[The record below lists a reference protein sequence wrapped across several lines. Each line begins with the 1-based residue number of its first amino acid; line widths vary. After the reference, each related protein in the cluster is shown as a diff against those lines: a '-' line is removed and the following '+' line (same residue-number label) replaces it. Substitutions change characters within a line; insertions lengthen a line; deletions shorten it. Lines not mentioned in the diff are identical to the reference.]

1 MLPKQVIVLGNILII
16 EISDAEIQQYVKQ
29 EGKAEN
35 RVIEPVIGN
44 THMILHT
51 TVDP

>member
-1 MLPKQVIVLGNILII
+1 MLPEQVIVLGYILII
-16 EISDAEIQQYVKQ
+16 EVGDAEIQQYVKQ

-35 RVIEPVIGN
+35 GIIEPVIGN

>member
-1 MLPKQVIVLGNILII
+1 MLPQQVIVLGYILIV
-16 EISDAEIQQYVKQ
+16 EICYAEIKEDVKQ

-35 RVIEPVIGN
+35 GIVESIIGN

-51 TVDP
+51 AVNP